1 MTKSKLQRKINFKT
15 MIKLNH
21 NMYVWYVMSSIKQ
34 FRNTY
39 AFLRVYSSLTV
50 LQYFLVKK
58 SRFLLRR
65 RNLNFDLTLIL

>member
-1 MTKSKLQRKINFKT
+1 
-15 MIKLNH
+15 
-21 NMYVWYVMSSIKQ
+21 MYVWYVMSSIKQ

-58 SRFLLRR
+58 SRFLAPTAKPQL
-65 RNLNFDLTLIL
+65 